1 MISWEK
7 PTYGFLFLAV
17 IIVIYLFW
25 RLYRW
30 RKKAI
35 NQFADAHLIPK
46 ILGNKASFRFITFK
60 RVWLVL
66 ALVFMVLALIGPQ
79 WGEEKQKLKREGV
92 DIVFAV
98 DVSNSMNAEDIAPS
112 RLEKAQNFIEAFI
125 NESRGDRIGLVIFA
139 GKAFSVSPLTGDYTA
154 INSYIDAIDTD
165 LIWDQGTNFTAAINN
180 SVDVLGKNP
189 QTSKVIVLISD
200 GENHE
205 KGVSDAIEKAKENNV
220 EIFTMGIGS
229 DSPTPIPMYDQFG
242 EVEYKKD
249 KNGKTVLTAF
259 DSKDLKNI
267 ARKSNGKYIKIES
280 TKQAVQEL
288 ESAINSLKKKSV
300 SETLSINK
308 KKQFQWFLGLSILFL
323 FMYNLTSAK
332 RINH

>member
-7 PTYGFLFLAV
+7 PTYGFLFLA
-17 IIVIYLFW
+17 IIVVIYLFW
-25 RLYRW
+25 YLYKW
-30 RKKAI
+30 QKTAI
-35 NQFADAHLIPK
+35 SKFADAHLISK
-46 ILGNKASFRFITFK
+46 ILGNKTPFRFITPK
-60 RVWLVL
+60 RVFLVL
-66 ALVFMVLALIGPQ
+66 SLTFMVLALIGPQ
-79 WGEEKQKLKREGV
+79 WGEESQIIKREGI

-98 DVSNSMNAEDIAPS
+98 DVSNSMNAEDVAPS
-112 RLEKAQNFIEAFI
+112 RLEKAQNFIETFI

-139 GKAFSVSPLTGDYTA
+139 GKAFSISPLTEDYIS
-154 INSYIDAIDTD
+154 INSYVDAFDSD

-180 SVDVLGKNP
+180 SVQVLGNNP

-205 KGVSDAIEKAKENNV
+205 GGINKAIEKAKNNNI

-229 DSPTPIPMYDQFG
+229 ETPTPIPMYGQFG

-249 KNGKTVLTAF
+249 KNGKTVLTTF
-259 DSKDLKNI
+259 NSRDLKSI
-267 ARKSNGKYIKIES
+267 AQKSNGKYIKIES
-280 TKQAVQEL
+280 TKQATQEL
-288 ESAINSLKKKSV
+288 KFAIDSLKKQSI
-300 SETLSINK
+300 SESLSINK

-323 FMYNLTSAK
+323 FMYNLTFTN